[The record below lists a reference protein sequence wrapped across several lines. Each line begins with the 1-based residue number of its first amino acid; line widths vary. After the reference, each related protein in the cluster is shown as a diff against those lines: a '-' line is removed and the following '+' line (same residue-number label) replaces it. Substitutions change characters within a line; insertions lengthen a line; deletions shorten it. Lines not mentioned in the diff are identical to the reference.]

1 MIMNLPKQLLT
12 QSKKVLK
19 LLSVIFL
26 TAIALNLLKYNNV
39 ANAGGGRLPCSIIEY
54 TYECFSVESSNYLS
68 AAFINKQQKDSR
80 YYAEKKW
87 ELLLSQHL
95 DKNTKEETH
104 QKELIKENFKLKLN
118 NLSKNNLYLS
128 NFLKNYEYNNS
139 WCNSKLSKSLEF
151 SRAIQRHQPDNE
163 TAYRLAAGRIIV
175 TGNYCFKK
183 NNDKSKWPKHYSLE
197 DLYDEFEKVIT
208 PITKISLNKEQ
219 KEVFS
224 VWYDYLMGA
233 ISYNDA
239 HDWRQRYNFNL
250 DETSKY
256 FNGFNKIEINEQA
269 IKKYSSWLIK
279 ATQYMSM
286 LVKFKQIR
294 SQKKYHL
301 FDEWQLNYH
310 EFVKNFPNSE
320 FNTHLQDMKIG
331 IYNIVN
337 DHDKFI
343 IGYSNTLQ
351 KVFDKINQ
359 NQPLNWLDKVNLD
372 SPPLILSQKNN
383 FTLPENAP
391 KLLKVFQLLTHDQN
405 FLLNSQICKLEANNR
420 PLDLDTDLFF
430 YEVCKKLL
438 SISDNNPIF
447 FKNDWYNSQLHYLE
461 MISLIKANKLEQNID
476 FILLNEETFN
486 KDLIILLLNNL
497 YLEKV
502 RNGSLKNYFQFF
514 YPKVRTNFVD
524 LNIEDLFSYQLIIYS
539 KFFANQKNISDL
551 YFSIINANNK
561 FLLALPHLEQAILYG
576 DKKNLR
582 TMLNLFDFQQI
593 NINSKIKKINKLKKL
608 KNKLNND
615 IHNLLIDIEIGDY
628 IYKEKII
635 PNCYQMPPKP
645 TKVSNISQ
653 KCGYFSFDKN
663 RVFFIDKKYEDIG
676 LVPIDV
682 FKKSITSSKFD
693 SFNNNFKNNLLQ
705 RMIYCMKGY
714 ERKFYCIRDR
724 KITKDQVISWFNKI
738 NKNKKIQKYWYFDD
752 RYKRPNWPHYSN
764 EDKIKQERIYNP
776 L

>member
-1 MIMNLPKQLLT
+1 M
-12 QSKKVLK
+12 
-19 LLSVIFL
+19 
-26 TAIALNLLKYNNV
+26 
-39 ANAGGGRLPCSIIEY
+39 PCSIIEY
-54 TYECFSVESSNYLS
+54 TYECFSVEGSNYLL
-68 AAFINKQQKDSR
+68 AAFIKKQQKDSR

-87 ELLLSQHL
+87 KLLLSQYL
-95 DKNTKEETH
+95 DKNSKKENHE
-104 QKELIKENFKLKLN
+104 KKLIKDSLKIKLN
-118 NLSKNNLYLS
+118 DLSQNNLYLS
-128 NFLKNYEYNNS
+128 KFLKRYEYNNA
-139 WCNSKLSKSLEF
+139 WCNSKLTKSLEYLD
-151 SRAIQRHQPDNE
+151 AIQKHMPNNE
-163 TAYRLAAGRIIV
+163 TAYRLGASRIIF

-183 NNDKSKWPKHYSLE
+183 NNDKTKWPKHYSLE
-197 DLYDEFEKVIT
+197 ELYSEFVIAMT
-208 PITKISLNKEQ
+208 PITKINRSKEQ

-224 VWYDYLMGA
+224 VWYNYLMGA

-239 HDWRQRYNFNL
+239 HDWRHRYNFNL
-250 DETSKY
+250 DKTSKY
-256 FNGFNKIEINEQA
+256 FTGFVKIEINEQS
-269 IKKYSSWLIK
+269 IKKYSSWLIQ
-279 ATQYMSM
+279 ATQYMNM

-301 FDEWQLNYH
+301 FNEWQLNYDK
-310 EFVKNFPNSE
+310 FVKNFPNSE

-331 IYNIVN
+331 IYNIVG

-351 KVFDKINQ
+351 KVFDKIYQ
-359 NQPLNWLDKVNLD
+359 KQPLNWLDKVNLE
-372 SPPLILSQKNN
+372 SPPLIFSQKNN
-383 FTLPENAP
+383 FILPENTP
-391 KLLKVFQLLTHDQN
+391 KLLKLFQLLTHDQN
-405 FLLNSQICKLEANNR
+405 FLLNSEICKIEVNNK
-420 PLDLDTDLFF
+420 PLDSDTDLFF

-438 SISDNNPIF
+438 SISDKNSIS
-447 FKNDWYNSQLHYLE
+447 FKNDWYKSQTHYLE
-461 MISLIKANKLEQNID
+461 MISLVKENKLEQNID
-476 FILLNEETFN
+476 LILLNKESFN
-486 KDLIILLLNNL
+486 KDLLILLSNNL

-502 RNGSLKNYFQFF
+502 KNGSLKNYFQFF
-514 YPKVRTNFVD
+514 YPKIRKNFSD
-524 LNIEDLFSYQLIIYS
+524 LNIENLFTYQLIIYS

-551 YFSIINANNK
+551 YFTNINSNNK

-576 DKKNLR
+576 DKQNLR
-582 TMLNLFDFQQI
+582 SMLNLFDFQKI
-593 NINSKIKKINKLKKL
+593 NIVSKIKKINKLKKL
-608 KNKLNND
+608 KHELNKD
-615 IHNLLIDIEIGDY
+615 IYNLLIDIEIGDY

-676 LVPIDV
+676 LVPIDI
-682 FKKSITSSKFD
+682 FKKSITSFKFE

-714 ERKFYCIRDR
+714 ERNFYCIRDR

-738 NKNKKIQKYWYFDD
+738 NKNKKTQKYWYFDD

>member
-19 LLSVIFL
+19 LVSVIFL

-39 ANAGGGRLPCSIIEY
+39 AHAGGGRLPCSIIEY

-104 QKELIKENFKLKLN
+104 QKELIKENLKLKLN

-128 NFLKNYEYNNS
+128 NFLKSYEYNNT

-151 SRAIQRHQPDNE
+151 SRAIQRHRPDNE

-208 PITKISLNKEQ
+208 PITKINLNKEQ

-250 DETSKY
+250 NETSKY
-256 FNGFNKIEINEQA
+256 FNGFDKIEINEQA
-269 IKKYSSWLIK
+269 IKKYSSWLIQ
-279 ATQYMSM
+279 ATQYMNM
-286 LVKFKQIR
+286 IVKFKQIR
-294 SQKKYHL
+294 SQKKYNL
-301 FDEWQLNYH
+301 FDEWQLNYD

-320 FNTHLQDMKIG
+320 FNTHLQNMKIG
-331 IYNIVN
+331 IYNIVG
-337 DHDKFI
+337 DYDKFI
-343 IGYSNTLQ
+343 IGYSKTLQ
-351 KVFDKINQ
+351 KVFDKIYQ
-359 NQPLNWLDKVNLD
+359 KQRLNWLDKVNLE
-372 SPPLILSQKNN
+372 SPPLNLSQQNN
-383 FTLPENAP
+383 FILPENTP
-391 KLLKVFQLLTHDQN
+391 KLLKLFQLLTHDQN
-405 FLLNSQICKLEANNR
+405 FLLNSEICKIEANQR
-420 PLDLDTDLFF
+420 SSDSDTDLFF

-438 SISDNNPIF
+438 NIPDKNPKF

-461 MISLIKANKLEQNID
+461 MISLIKENKLEQNID
-476 FILLNEETFN
+476 LILLNKDSFN
-486 KDLIILLLNNL
+486 RDLLILLSNNL

-502 RNGSLKNYFQFF
+502 KNGSLKSYFQFF
-514 YPKVRTNFVD
+514 YPKIKTNFGD
-524 LNIEDLFSYQLIIYS
+524 LSIENLFNYQLIIYS
-539 KFFANQKNISDL
+539 KFFSNQTDITDL
-551 YFSIINANNK
+551 YFSNFNNK

-576 DKKNLR
+576 DKQNLR
-582 TMLNLFDFQQI
+582 SMLNLFDFKKV
-593 NINSKIKKINKLKKL
+593 NISSKIKKINRLKKL
-608 KNKLNND
+608 KKEINKD
-615 IHNLLIDIEIGDY
+615 INNLLIDIQIGDY

-645 TKVSNISQ
+645 TKVSNVSQ
-653 KCGYFSFDKN
+653 KCGYFYFNKDK
-663 RVFFIDKKYEDIG
+663 VVFIDKKYEDIG
-676 LVPIDV
+676 LVPIEV
-682 FKKSITSSKFD
+682 FKKSITNSKFEIL
-693 SFNNNFKNNLLQ
+693 NRNFKNNLLK

-714 ERKFYCIRDR
+714 ERNFYCIRDK
-724 KITKDQVISWFNKI
+724 KITKNQVIGWFNKI
-738 NKNKKIQKYWYFDD
+738 NKNKEIQKYWYFDD
-752 RYKRPNWPHYSN
+752 RYKMPNWPHYNS
-764 EDKIKQERIYNP
+764 EYKIKQKKIFNP